1 MKELIARTMASFLQ
15 CRSFFFLFNV
25 IEFNFRT
32 YNDNLSRY
40 IIKYYS
46 IQLQILFVRDMIY
59 DMIFAKKNCYP
70 SVSTFIQTLTIL
82 ITINSTRK
90 LG

>member
-25 IEFNFRT
+25 IEFNFQT
-32 YNDNLSRY
+32 CNDNLSRY

-46 IQLQILFVRDMIY
+46 IQLQILLVRDMIY
-59 DMIFAKKNCYP
+59 DMIFAKKKLLSLCIYIYTN
-70 SVSTFIQTLTIL
+70 LND
-82 ITINSTRK
+82 INYN
-90 LG
+90 